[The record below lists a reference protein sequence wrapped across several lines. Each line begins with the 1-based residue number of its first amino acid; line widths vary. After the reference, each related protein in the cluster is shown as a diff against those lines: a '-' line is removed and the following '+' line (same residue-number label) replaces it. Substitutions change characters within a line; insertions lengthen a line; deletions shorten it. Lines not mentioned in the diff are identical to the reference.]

1 MSNISEV
8 MTELQHRRE
17 SGEPGNH
24 KAIWVRPVSWRGTGR
39 ALDYNLETHRLEM
52 VPFLSRPVPYAPYL
66 AELIGDWELVGTSV
80 VLSEGKEL

>member
-52 VPFLSRPVPYAPYL
+52 VPFPSGLAYAPYL
-66 AELIGDWELVGTSV
+66 AALIGDWELVGTSV